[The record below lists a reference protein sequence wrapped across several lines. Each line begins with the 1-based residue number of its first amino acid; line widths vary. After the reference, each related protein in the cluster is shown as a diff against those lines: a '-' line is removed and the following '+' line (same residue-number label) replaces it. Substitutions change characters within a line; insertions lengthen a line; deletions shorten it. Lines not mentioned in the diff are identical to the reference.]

1 MKHNLLRAAITLLTV
16 ASSAALL
23 HSEPQQPQPDMTINA
38 AARTEVIEGILQKV
52 NANYVFPEI
61 ATKMTTAIHDRVAKK
76 EYDSITSAE
85 AFAEK
90 LTTDLREICHDKHL
104 RVVYSNREIPVRP
117 TSGPTPEQI
126 AENRRASQVFNYGF
140 EKVERMPG
148 NLGYLEF
155 RGFFDPEEGGE
166 VVSAAMNF
174 LANTDALIIDL
185 RRNGGGDPAMVALI
199 CSYFFEGEPVHL
211 NDIYTRS
218 DNSTQQ
224 YWTLPYVPGKRYV
237 GKDVY
242 LLTSNSTFS
251 GAEEFTYNLQNLKR
265 ATVIGETTGGGAHP
279 VSFHRVNEHFGI
291 GVPYA
296 RAINPITKTNWEGT
310 GVKPDVEVPAAQAL
324 KTAQLMAL
332 KRIEEKTTDKDRKE
346 ALKALIADIEKK

>member
-1 MKHNLLRAAITLLTV
+1 MKRNLMIAATTLL
-16 ASSAALL
+16 AIAGSAATLL
-23 HSEPQQPQPDMTINA
+23 GEPQQPDTTINA
-38 AARTEVIEGILQKV
+38 TTRTEVIEGILKKV
-52 NANYVFPEI
+52 NENYVFPEV
-61 ATKMTTAIHDRVAKK
+61 AGKMTTALRDRMAKK
-76 EYDSITSAE
+76 EYDSITSAR

-90 LTTDLREICHDKHL
+90 LTNDLRDVCHDKHL
-104 RVVYSNREIPVRP
+104 RVVYSQRVLPARKEG
-117 TSGPTPEQI
+117 GPPPEVI
-126 AENRRASQVFNYGF
+126 EENKRYSRAVNFGF
-140 EKVERMPG
+140 EKIERMQG

-166 VVSAAMNF
+166 VVAAAMNF

-199 CSYFFEGEPVHL
+199 CSYFFGGEPVHL
-211 NDIYTRS
+211 NDIYSRP

-242 LLTSNSTFS
+242 LLTSSNTFS
-251 GAEEFTYNLQNLKR
+251 GAEEFTYNLKNLKR
-265 ATVIGETTGGGAHP
+265 ATVIGEVTGGGAHP
-279 VSFHRVNEHFGI
+279 VGFHPVNDHFGI

-310 GVKPDVEVPAAQAL
+310 GVKPDVEIPAAQAL
-324 KTAQLMAL
+324 KTAQKMAL
-332 KRIEEKTTDKDRKE
+332 KRIEEKTTDQERKE
-346 ALKALIADIEKK
+346 ELKRLIASLDTE